1 MRPFHGLSAFPIT
14 PADPDGTLR
23 PADLRAILRRA
34 ADAQVDSVCVL
45 GSTGGYAYLD
55 PDQRRA
61 VAEET
66 MAEIG
71 GRVPVVVGVGALR
84 TDTAVSLARHASDA
98 GADAL
103 LVAPISYT
111 PLTES
116 EVFAHFSAIAEA
128 SDLPIC
134 IYNNPTTTHFT
145 FTADLLTRLSGIP
158 TVRAVKMPLPADGDF
173 AAEIAALRARLPEE
187 FSIGYSG
194 DWGCAGAM
202 LAGADAFYGVAG
214 GTWPEPMLRLVRAAQ
229 SGDDIETARID
240 TAFQALWTLF
250 RRSGSFR
257 VVHRA
262 ANLLGLTDAQPP
274 RPILPLQDADKALL
288 AAMDALATI
297 QAYRCIP
304 IAYPARG
311 G

>member
-202 LAGADAFYGVAG
+202 LAGPTPFTAS
-214 GTWPEPMLRLVRAAQ
+214 RAAP
-229 SGDDIETARID
+229 GPNRCC
-240 TAFQALWTLF
+240 ALSAPRNRATT
-250 RRSGSFR
+250 SKPHGSTRLSRPFGR
-257 VVHRA
+257 CSADPA
-262 ANLLGLTDAQPP
+262 ASAWSTGP
-274 RPILPLQDADKALL
+274 RTCWA
-288 AAMDALATI
+288 
-297 QAYRCIP
+297 
-304 IAYPARG
+304 
-311 G
+311 